1 MDLNEMYKKYP
12 SHLIEFAKALDDVF
26 NDVNKELNRKS
37 DYVDNDDYER
47 DNEK

>member
-12 SHLIEFAKALDDVF
+12 RHLIEFAQALDDVF
-26 NDVNKELNRKS
+26 NDVNNELNNSNDYDCNGS
-37 DYVDNDDYER
+37 DET

>member
-26 NDVNKELNRKS
+26 NDVNKELNKRIY
-37 DYVDNDDYER
+37 DVDNNDYET

>member
-26 NDVNKELNRKS
+26 NDLNKELSEKR
-37 DYVDNDDYER
+37 VDNDLYE
-47 DNEK
+47 NEYK